1 MPIPWLAVLQAVP
14 WSDVLNNAPK
24 VADGAKKLWKS
35 IGKKSSAPKTDVA
48 AGESAYSSEAQTI
61 ATLHARLL
69 KMEAAQ
75 IELHDQMLASSEL
88 IKALAEQNTLL
99 IGRAELMRLK
109 IRRMIVAL
117 AVVGIIAAYAL
128 AMVLSR

>member
-35 IGKKSSAPKTDVA
+35 IGKQSSAPKTDVA
-48 AGESAYSSEAQTI
+48 TGESADSSEAQTL

-99 IGRAELMRLK
+99 IGRAELMRVK
-109 IRRMIVAL
+109 MRRMMAAL

-128 AMVLSR
+128 AMGLSR